1 VHFCHTRAVQV
12 WTKLTLGFALTG
24 TLIIGAYGI
33 HQLRQEERDLRDAAE
48 RELRLLGEAVSV
60 AAGNA
65 LRDRQQEDLH
75 EILEAVKL
83 RDPST
88 DVIVFDPSGD
98 MIASRGTRA
107 TEQLARGT
115 AAEARAASRTV
126 VQFEGPG
133 GLAHLIGA
141 FPIRDDDGS
150 GLGVLVIVRPTD
162 ALRLDLAA
170 ETRATALSLLTLLAG
185 VAAAGWVL
193 STIYVR
199 RPLLALVRTMRA
211 VRSGDLSAR
220 AAVHASDE
228 LGAAVGEFNTM
239 VDELLETRQRLSAE
253 AESRVALEA
262 SLQRADKLVTVGQ
275 LSAGLA
281 HEIGSPLQI
290 VNGRARALAAKTD
303 LPEDVHRTAEI
314 LARESDRITHI
325 VEQLLTFSRRSVPS
339 MADIDVAGPVRDI
352 IELFEP
358 EARRQDVR
366 LDFAQAESLPT
377 ANADAGQ
384 VQQVVMNLLS
394 NAVHATP
401 RGGQVRVA
409 LEPSSFALPDGSVQ
423 AAVSLVVEDTGEG
436 IPEEVLPYIFEPFF
450 TTRRQGDGTG
460 LGLAVVRSIV
470 ESHGGTLTV
479 VSHPGAGTKVTAQ
492 FPTSRAARA
501 GGRVA

>member
-1 VHFCHTRAVQV
+1 MHFCHTRAVQV
-12 WTKLTLGFALTG
+12 WTKLTLGFAITG

-33 HQLRQEERDLRDAAE
+33 HQLRQEDTDLRDAAE

-75 EILEAVKL
+75 EILEALKL

-88 DVIVFDPSGD
+88 DLMVFDSSGG
-98 MIASRGTRA
+98 MSASRGTPA
-107 TEQLARGT
+107 TEQLARDPV
-115 AAEARAASRTV
+115 AAARAAGRPV
-126 VQFEGPG
+126 VRFEGPDG
-133 GLAHLIGA
+133 FSHLVGA

-150 GLGVLVIVRPTD
+150 SLGVLAIVRPTD
-162 ALRLDLAA
+162 ALRQDLAA
-170 ETRATALSLLTLLAG
+170 ETRATALSLLTLLVG
-185 VAAAGWVL
+185 VAGAGWFL
-193 STIYVR
+193 SSIYVR
-199 RPLLALVRTMRA
+199 RPLLGLVRTMRA
-211 VRSGDLSAR
+211 LRSGDLSAR
-220 AAVHASDE
+220 AAVHAEDE
-228 LGAAVGEFNTM
+228 LGAAVGEFNAM
-239 VDELLETRQRLSAE
+239 VEELIEARQRLTTE
-253 AESRVALEA
+253 AESREALEA

-290 VNGRARALAAKTD
+290 VNGRARALAARSD
-303 LPEDVHRTAEI
+303 LPADVRRSAEI

-339 MADIDVAGPVRDI
+339 MADIDLAGAVRDI

-366 LDFAQAESLPT
+366 LAFAPGESLPT
-377 ANADAGQ
+377 ANADVGQ

-394 NAVHATP
+394 NAVRATP
-401 RGGQVRVA
+401 RGGQVRVG
-409 LEPSSFALPDGSVQ
+409 LEPSSLTLPDGSAQ
-423 AAVSLVVEDTGEG
+423 ASVSLIVEDTGEG

-450 TTRRQGDGTG
+450 TTRGHGDGTG
-460 LGLAVVRSIV
+460 LGLAVVRSIM
-470 ESHGGTLTV
+470 ESHGGLLGV
-479 VSHPGAGTKVTAQ
+479 VSHPGQGTRMTAQ
-492 FPTSRAARA
+492 FPTRRAAQA